1 LALKNTIIKI
11 LVVIPQIIDGVPTP
25 QVFFLGKA
33 LTEIFSWT
41 ADDSDMEMES
51 FSLSECFLMPTQ
63 QFFSYIKIP
72 GGSELRQ

>member
-1 LALKNTIIKI
+1 
-11 LVVIPQIIDGVPTP
+11 VVIPQIIDGVPTP

-63 QFFSYIKIP
+63 QFFSYIMAIT
-72 GGSELRQ
+72 S